1 MNPWY
6 LNSTTI
12 RASLVTLIPVI
23 GLILKALGIEVVPA
37 EMDKIVDGVA
47 SIIGLV
53 GTIYVI
59 VGRFR
64 AQQKIEQ
71 GQK

>member
-12 RASLVTLIPVI
+12 RASLVTLVPV
-23 GLILKALGIEVVPA
+23 LNLVLKAFGIDVVPA
-37 EMDKIVDGVA
+37 ELDKLVDGIV
-47 SIIGLV
+47 SLIGLI

-59 VGRFR
+59 VGRIR
-64 AQQKIEQ
+64 AQKKIDS
-71 GQK
+71 GK